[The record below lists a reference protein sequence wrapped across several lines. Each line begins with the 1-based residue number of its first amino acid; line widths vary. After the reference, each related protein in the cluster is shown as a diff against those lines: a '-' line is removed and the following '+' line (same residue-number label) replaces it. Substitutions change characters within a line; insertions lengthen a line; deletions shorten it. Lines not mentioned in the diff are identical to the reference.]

1 MSTASVIS
9 FSAFSSCV
17 GTGSPIFDISFMQ
30 GSLHDRFRENT
41 PMGLPQNHPRFFQA
55 GIKRIKSKQMGDS
68 APLLGMMKGGS
79 LGQVLLELSEKT
91 AIRHV
96 MDMKNTPARAVRNM
110 VQPAKAYGL
119 ASMRQLLD
127 RMGERR

>member
-1 MSTASVIS
+1 
-9 FSAFSSCV
+9 
-17 GTGSPIFDISFMQ
+17 
-30 GSLHDRFRENT
+30 
-41 PMGLPQNHPRFFQA
+41 MGLPQNHPRFFQA